1 MRRLF
6 AFATVLLLTA
16 PAWADWDDGDC
27 VQCDLSGA
35 NLSGALLF
43 GADLEGANLSGADL
57 TGANLTHADLRDA
70 RFCNTVM
77 PDGTVIYSGC

>member
-16 PAWADWDDGDC
+16 PALGDWDDGDC
-27 VQCDLSGA
+27 IRCDLSGA
-35 NLSGALLF
+35 NLSGA
-43 GADLEGANLSGADL
+43 DLIFANLSG
-57 TGANLTHADLRDA
+57 ADLRDA